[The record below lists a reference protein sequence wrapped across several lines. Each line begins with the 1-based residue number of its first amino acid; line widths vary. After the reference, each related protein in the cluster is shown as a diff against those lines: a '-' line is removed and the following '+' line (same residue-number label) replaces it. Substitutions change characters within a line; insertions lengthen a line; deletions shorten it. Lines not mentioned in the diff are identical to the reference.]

1 MDTLRGMQTFV
12 RAVELGSLSAVA
24 RELRTTQPT
33 VSKQVAALEREL
45 GVRLL
50 QRSTTHL
57 APTEQGRRF
66 YERARR
72 VLEEYG
78 EAVDDARGLSQTPA
92 GLLRISAPVSL
103 GVLRLNRLVQE
114 FLALHPQV
122 EAELIVND
130 RYVDLVE
137 EGMDVALRLGGQLPP
152 NVVARRLATSPRG
165 LVASVEYLRTHP
177 PIRTPADVAA
187 HDYLRFAWASEQL
200 ELHGPGGEVARLQGD
215 GRYRI
220 NNSLGI
226 RESFLI
232 GAGLGSAPAW
242 LVQDLIDDGRLA
254 WVLPQWRAKAHE
266 AHVLYPARRYLP
278 ARTRAFVEFLCEQ
291 VPGLPGFEAVAES
304 G

>member
-1 MDTLRGMQTFV
+1 MDTLRGLRSFV
-12 RAVELGSLSAVA
+12 RAIELGSLSAVA

-33 VSKQVAALEREL
+33 VSKQMAALEREL

-72 VLEEYG
+72 LLEDYG

-103 GVLRLNRLVQE
+103 GVLHLNRLVQQ
-114 FLALHPQV
+114 FLDRHPQV
-122 EAELIVND
+122 EIELIVND

-137 EGMDVALRLGGQLPP
+137 EGMDLALRLGAELPP
-152 NVVARRLATSPRG
+152 NVVARPLADSPRG
-165 LVASVEYLRTHP
+165 LVASVDYLRRHR
-177 PIRTPADVAA
+177 PIRRPEDVAGHA
-187 HDYLRFAWASEQL
+187 YLRFAWASEQI
-200 ELHGPGGEVARLQGD
+200 ELWGPQGRSVRLQAD

-226 RESFLI
+226 RESFAI
-232 GAGLGSAPAW
+232 GAGLGLAPAW
-242 LVQDLIDDGRLA
+242 LVQDLIDAGRLA
-254 WVLPQWRAKAHE
+254 WVLPQWRASPHR

-278 ARTRAFVEFLCEQ
+278 ARTRAFVEFLIERL
-291 VPGLPGFEAVAES
+291 PGLPGFQAVPA
-304 G
+304 GA